1 MNGFARIWGV
11 SLCCG
16 LLGCAGPVERPTPDA
31 LIATGW
37 DQYRLGEFQSAV
49 RSFQDALACA
59 LESSPT
65 QQAARYGLATTWNLR
80 RPGEDPEKAAAL
92 YREVMAQAPTSDLAA
107 WSALALARMKSLPV
121 GGEYPALDAQ
131 VTAYQHVVDQFPHH
145 SAGEE
150 AFLFQQAAQLRQP
163 DVERTRAV
171 LEALDRFVATHAAS
185 PWRSAAHELRA
196 HCCKALGLR
205 DEILAA
211 TIQSWKTLEDDPL
224 NPIKDHSWA
233 YWRIATVAEFET
245 QDFELAREHYRKLI
259 AEYPREQRV
268 FLARQELRRMDE
280 LEAEVGDHPADASR
294 KAVAP

>member
-1 MNGFARIWGV
+1 MKRLVWTWGLI
-11 SLCCG
+11 LCCG
-16 LLGCAGPVERPTPDA
+16 LLGCTGPADRPAPET

-37 DQYRLGEFQSAV
+37 NQYRLGEFQSAV
-49 RSFQDALACA
+49 RSFQDALARA
-59 LESSPT
+59 PDSSPA
-65 QQAARYGLATTWNLR
+65 QPAARYGLATTWNLR
-80 RPGEDPEKAAAL
+80 RPGEDPEKAALL
-92 YREVMAQAPTSDLAA
+92 YREVMEQAPTSDLAA
-107 WSALALARMKSLPV
+107 WSALALARMKALPV
-121 GGEYPALDAQ
+121 GGEYPALDVLVA
-131 VTAYQHVVDQFPHH
+131 AYQDVIDRFPHH

-163 DVERTRAV
+163 DAERTRAV
-171 LEALDRFVATHAAS
+171 LEALDRFVAAHPAS

-196 HCCKALGLR
+196 HCCKVLGRR
-205 DEILAA
+205 DELLAA

-224 NPIKDHSWA
+224 NPVKDESWA

-245 QDFELAREHYRKLI
+245 QDFELAREYYRKLI

-280 LEAEVGDHPADASR
+280 LEAELRNHAADGTW